1 MTIISNG
8 PIIGPILRDMR
19 FAAGITQQELENR
32 TGVALSQI
40 STYETSRRVPD
51 LDVAARLATG
61 LNHRICILPV
71 GHAIGQQQRQAVID
85 AAKYIVENETEP
97 FADRLANLHAAVD
110 ALPGSTNLP
119 SDNPYA
125 EIRELRERLEL
136 AKATVQRLRTSL
148 SRLQDAAEA
157 ALR

>member
-61 LNHRICILPV
+61 LNHRIFPV